1 MHYTLCDLIADLT
14 QNAHEAASSRI
25 RVEFTE
31 SDENL
36 TVYIRD
42 NGKGMDEQLLKKA
55 SDPFYTD
62 GIKHPNRKIGLGI
75 PFLIQTTAQTGGK
88 WKIDSTP
95 EKGTVVY
102 MSFDLNN
109 IDTPPIGDV
118 CELFRQLLI
127 FPGNYEL
134 EIVRTKHTQ
143 DCSSDYTLLRSELSD
158 ALGKMETASDLALL
172 DEFLQSRE
180 NG

>member
-1 MHYTLCDLIADLT
+1 MHYTLCDLITDLT
-14 QNAHEAASSRI
+14 QNAHEAASSHI
-25 RVEFTE
+25 RVEFSE

-42 NGKGMDEQLLKKA
+42 NGKGMDEELFKKA

-62 GIKHPNRKIGLGI
+62 GIKHPSRKIGLGI
-75 PFLIQTTAQTGGK
+75 PFLIQTAAQTGGE

-118 CELFRQLLI
+118 CGLFRQLLI

-143 DCSSDYTLLRSELSD
+143 DCSSVYTLLRSQLSD
-158 ALGKMETASDLALL
+158 ALGKMETASDLVLL

>member
-42 NGKGMDEQLLKKA
+42 NGKGMDEQLFKKVR
-55 SDPFYTD
+55 DPFYTD

-75 PFLIQTTAQTGGK
+75 PFLIQTAAQTGGE

-95 EKGTVVY
+95 GKGTVVY

-109 IDTPPIGDV
+109 LDTPPVGNV
-118 CELFRQLLI
+118 CGLFRQLLI
-127 FPGNYEL
+127 FPGYFEL

-143 DCSSDYTLLRSELSD
+143 DCSSVYTLLRSELSD
-158 ALGKMETASDLALL
+158 ALGKMETASDFALL

>member
-14 QNAHEAASSRI
+14 QNAHEAASSHI
-25 RVEFTE
+25 RVEFSE

-42 NGKGMDEQLLKKA
+42 NGKGMDEELLKKA

-62 GIKHPNRKIGLGI
+62 GIKHPSRKIGLGI
-75 PFLIQTTAQTGGK
+75 PFLIQTAAQTGGE

-95 EKGTVVY
+95 GKGTVVY

-118 CELFRQLLI
+118 CGLFRQLLI
-127 FPGNYEL
+127 FPGNHEL

-143 DCSSDYTLLRSELSD
+143 DCSSVYTLLRSELSD
-158 ALGKMETASDLALL
+158 ALGKMETASDLVLL